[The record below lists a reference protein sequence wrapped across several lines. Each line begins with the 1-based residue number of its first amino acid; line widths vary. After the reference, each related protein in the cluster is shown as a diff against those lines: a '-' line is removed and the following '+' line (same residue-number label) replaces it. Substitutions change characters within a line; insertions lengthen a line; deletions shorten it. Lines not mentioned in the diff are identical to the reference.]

1 MAIIGFLQSSAE
13 PVFSPTMAGGLF
25 AIDRNFFE
33 RLGYYDPKFDIW
45 GGEFIITCIR
55 HFVSLFSNLW
65 KLEILN
71 ILCQGRKIYN
81 YFNKII

>member
-1 MAIIGFLQSSAE
+1 MIFIFYYVNLIILQSSAE

-45 GGEFIITCIR
+45 GGGI
-55 HFVSLFSNLW
+55 HFTVLIYS
-65 KLEILN
+65 
-71 ILCQGRKIYN
+71 QRRKAGIFN
-81 YFNKII
+81 YFMSKP